1 MTAVTALRR
10 VVTITFDPS
19 QEVGELEAGP
29 VFTDEYTALVC
40 SDDDTDAENLLR
52 LDGIHEALV
61 TDYLDAWSRVATRI
75 ADQENIDLYV
85 VVSSAE
91 CDENTDPLARA
102 LHERISAHVRV
113 SGSGDTWF
121 VSTTDLDNE
130 AEATEGRR
138 MSV

>member
-1 MTAVTALRR
+1 MTALRR

-102 LHERISAHVRV
+102 LHERISAQVRV

-121 VSTTDLDNE
+121 VSTMDS
-130 AEATEGRR
+130 ATEDEVAEDRR
-138 MSV
+138 MTM